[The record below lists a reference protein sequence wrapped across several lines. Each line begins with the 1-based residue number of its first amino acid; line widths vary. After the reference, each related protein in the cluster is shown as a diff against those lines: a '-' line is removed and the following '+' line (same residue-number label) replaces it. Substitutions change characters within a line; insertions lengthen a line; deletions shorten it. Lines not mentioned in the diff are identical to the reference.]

1 MLTKSII
8 IIENNKEHAGLIV
21 SAFKGCKESFD
32 IKVFYSSK
40 HLINK
45 LKNGNNDVIIC
56 STHFSE
62 EISNDILSNNSFQN
76 IIPVIFLSDK
86 KNTRLKNRLLKNGAY
101 NFFEKSPELF
111 AFLPEF
117 ALIALREFESRAA
130 RRTAEF
136 QLLQIQN
143 KYQMVTENI
152 NDVIWE
158 LSLDLKNYLFVS
170 DSISWFLGY
179 EPGEFLIQN
188 FIDIIHEESMEEIN
202 ILKISVARQLKQGKD
217 PRSVLIDLDVKF
229 IHKDGSLRWGK
240 VRGFLV
246 SNEKN
251 EVLAICGITQN
262 ITRQKIAEK
271 QLKIQETF
279 FQSLIEQAPL
289 AIAILDTDDRIQQV
303 NDQFLKMFGYTKREC
318 LNARLNELIVPDDLH
333 EEGEYLSRVVAEGEY
348 MSTETMRKDKSGN
361 LIDVQIQGKMVTLN
375 ESQLGV
381 FGIYQDISKRKHY
394 EKRLQQLSER
404 LLLATSSAS
413 IGIWDYDLMTRKLV
427 WESEMFTLHN
437 IGKQAIIN
445 PMQEWEAVVLE
456 EDKEKLNF
464 IFNREL
470 PESENFQTV
479 YRIMHPDEKIKHIRL
494 FASIYFDEHD
504 KPSRLVGCCWDI
516 TNEVE
521 NAELNKKIEISARV
535 ADIKQQFLANM
546 SHEIRSPMTGILGMI
561 DLLMRTH
568 LNDQQ
573 KFYVETIR
581 KSSDGL
587 HQIVND
593 ILDLSKIEAGKMM
606 IKPAH
611 FNLRDSGNTLYSLYH
626 AIAEQKGLDFV
637 FYFDDDLPEKVFAD
651 ENRIGQIISN
661 LLSNAIKFTSSG
673 YVKLFYDMF
682 DEDKNS
688 ITLKISVSD
697 TGIGIRN
704 SDRKNLFSMFS
715 QLDNSDTRNYEGTG
729 LGLSISD
736 RLAQLMNATID
747 VESEPGKGSVFS
759 LIVKCPKKSIKEK
772 PVSVKE
778 KLNLTNGEEFNFN
791 VLLVEDKVTNQMVI
805 SLMFSEI
812 GCNVDLASNGK
823 DALEKV
829 NPGKHDFVFM
839 DIQMPVMDGMKAS
852 EEIRRMHED
861 AELPLIIGLSAKA
874 MEGDA
879 EYYISRGMDDYLTKP
894 VTTEILQNCLK
905 KWSPMVRKKKT
916 VKE

>member
-1 MLTKSII
+1 LISGS
-8 IIENNKEHAGLIV
+8 ENK
-21 SAFKGCKESFD
+21 
-32 IKVFYSSK
+32 
-40 HLINK
+40 
-45 LKNGNNDVIIC
+45 
-56 STHFSE
+56 
-62 EISNDILSNNSFQN
+62 
-76 IIPVIFLSDK
+76 IPVIFLSDK
-86 KNTRLKNRLLKNGAY
+86 KNARLKNKLLKKGAY
-101 NFFEKSPELF
+101 NFLVKSPELF
-111 AFLPEF
+111 TFLPEF
-117 ALIALREFESRAA
+117 SLSALREYENRAA
-130 RRTAEF
+130 RKTAEF
-136 QLLQIQN
+136 ELLQIRS

-152 NDVIWE
+152 NDVVWE
-158 LSLDLKNYLFVS
+158 LSLDFKKYLFVS
-170 DSISWFLGY
+170 DSITWFLGY
-179 EPGEFLIQN
+179 EPGEFLRQN
-188 FIDIIHEESMEEIN
+188 FNDIIHKESLEEIN
-202 ILKISVARQLKQGKD
+202 ILKKSVIRQLNQGKD
-217 PRSVLIDLDVKF
+217 PRSILIDLDVKF
-229 IHKDGSLRWGK
+229 IHEDGSIRWGK

-246 SNEKN
+246 SNNKN
-251 EVLAICGITQN
+251 EVLAICGITQD

-289 AIAILDTDDRIQQV
+289 AIAILDTNDRIQQV

-318 LNARLNELIVPDDLH
+318 LNARLNELIVPDNRH
-333 EEGEYLSRVVAEGEY
+333 KEGEYLSRVVAEGEY
-348 MSTETMRKDKSGN
+348 VSTETMRKDKSGN

-413 IGIWDYDLMTRKLV
+413 IGIWDFNLRTRKLV

-445 PMQEWEAVVLE
+445 PMDEWEAIVLE

-479 YRIMHPDEKIKHIRL
+479 YRIMHPDEKIRHIRL
-494 FASIYFDEHD
+494 FASVYFDEHD
-504 KPSRLVGCCWDI
+504 EPSRLVGCCWDI

-521 NAELNKKIEISARV
+521 NAELNKKIEISAKV

-561 DLLMRTH
+561 DLLMRTS

-661 LLSNAIKFTSSG
+661 LLSNAIKFTSEG
-673 YVKLFYDMF
+673 YVKLSYDKQE
-682 DEDKNS
+682 EDKNS
-688 ITLKISVSD
+688 ITLKISVTD
-697 TGIGIRN
+697 TGIGIRE

-736 RLAQLMNATID
+736 KLAQLMNASIE

-759 LIVKCPKKSIKEK
+759 LIVKCPKKPGKVMSVDSIEKKELSGGDK
-772 PVSVKE
+772 
-778 KLNLTNGEEFNFN
+778 FDFN

-805 SLMFSEI
+805 SLMLSEI
-812 GCNVDLASNGK
+812 GCNVDLANNGK

-839 DIQMPVMDGMKAS
+839 DIQMPVMDGMRAS
-852 EEIRRMHED
+852 EEIRRMHNSV
-861 AELPLIIGLSAKA
+861 ELPLIIGLSAKA

-894 VTTEILQNCLK
+894 VTTEVLQKCLR
-905 KWSPMVRKKKT
+905 KWSPVVREKKT
-916 VKE
+916 LKE